1 MVLSDVKENPSS
13 GIKAIVRIPYKILS
27 YVYVTPDEILS
38 KSFLR
43 INKSDY
49 WSSSLRNSRTLK
61 HTLIH
66 TLIYVHPNVYMQVY
80 LHIYLQVPPK
90 VRFRNLCQQ
99 TH

>member
-27 YVYVTPDEILS
+27 YVYVTSDEILS

-49 WSSSLRNSRTLK
+49 
-61 HTLIH
+61 
-66 TLIYVHPNVYMQVY
+66 
-80 LHIYLQVPPK
+80 
-90 VRFRNLCQQ
+90 
-99 TH
+99 